1 MKTVTK
7 IIKKFPKWEYSF
19 IYYKQVPKFYLL
31 VVCVAHIICD
41 PKFGGIEDVC
51 TLLML
56 TMSFYSLTSLS
67 CINYL
72 TMNRLH

>member
-1 MKTVTK
+1 MAQVT
-7 IIKKFPKWEYSF
+7 
-19 IYYKQVPKFYLL
+19 VPKFYLL
-31 VVCVAHIICD
+31 VVCVTPIICN
-41 PKFGGIEDVC
+41 PKFGGIEDAC

-72 TMNRLH
+72 TLNRLH